1 MTEADILTLRRMR
14 QWLPLTVIVIVTIA
28 ASINRQLIGLI
39 IQPVKV
45 EFGLSDTQIGTLFS
59 VIGVVVAISSPFL
72 GQVVDRMDRYWIL
85 ASAVF
90 VWSIATA
97 AFGLSYSFAGLGI
110 SFAILAT
117 AETTLIPVCNSL
129 IAGQFKGSSRINAN
143 LVYFAAGGL
152 TTGVGAYVGGLLL
165 NWAGAAV
172 QEMPAAKGWED
183 WRLALMATAAIGLPL
198 VFVVLTLGRDKRKPT
213 ARSVTDITDLIS
225 YLRDHWRTLLAFN
238 IANAGYFIAATAV
251 MTWIPIY
258 LVRKFEISPADLGI
272 RLGVVIGFADVC
284 GIVIGL
290 LTIKKLYQFIGPL
303 APRYIFQISLCL
315 IAGASIM
322 QLLATTPQ
330 QILILLGVQNF
341 LATFGTAC
349 FNNMAQDISAPE
361 FRGKIFGINS
371 LFVSAVSI
379 PAPLMVGALSDLFIE
394 VPQGL
399 LLATMIVAIPAIL
412 LSAVLYG
419 LTNQSFLRT
428 VETMRNLQ

>member
-1 MTEADILTLRRMR
+1 MTESDILTLRRMR

-59 VIGVVVAISSPFL
+59 VIGVVVAIASPFL

-110 SFAILAT
+110 SLAILAT

-129 IAGQFKGSSRINAN
+129 IAGQFKGSARINAN

-165 NWAGAAV
+165 GWAGAAV

-198 VFVVLTLGRDKRKPT
+198 VFVVLALGRDKRKPT

-349 FNNMAQDISAPE
+349 FNNMVQDISAPE
-361 FRGKIFGINS
+361 FRGKIFGINA
-371 LFVSAVSI
+371 LFVSVVSI

-419 LTNQSFLRT
+419 LTNQSFVRT